1 MTVAAQNGR
10 SHAVGYRATRAPNQV
25 GGLAA
30 ATTWP
35 LRSGQALD
43 VFFDGKDGA
52 YQPGYYRGIVD
63 VANAPT
69 KRGIQKLDVDFPDDR
84 TSAKID
90 LLRSQLF
97 APGTAPAKPSRAA
110 GEVAV
115 AVAEAQLPDA
125 SVSAT
130 PFGLTDA
137 QQRVIRGLYYD
148 GFHYAGRDRMWD
160 LLIAKARGDG
170 QLEERVIQRKGGP
183 VTVASP
189 YGIRYRQLE
198 QYLEAMEHRQLHKR
212 PTKVKT
218 TRSFVLPVAP
228 VRRMMMDTMNLGEWG
243 GGKAKTQRFVIGVI
257 DPSSKWAYAEVFQG
271 TAPTPRQAMQVLVNA
286 LKQLRAGL
294 LAHDGDNEDN
304 AFAANGELLHTVVLG
319 TDNGSEFGAGKFA
332 FRDELRRQLLAENL
346 IASEDKLLQRFN
358 LASTPTQAAHIE
370 RLWSTLRT
378 KLKLAASAEFGGIS
392 RKRAVDARKD
402 TYSKADE
409 RAGVGTYGQSKGSQG
424 WTTWVRRAI
433 EAINDEKAAGTD
445 LSPNAYLR
453 TYVTEGKAALERE
466 TADGDDAELDKDGKR
481 QLARQAELTVGT
493 MVRRKDLAKSKA
505 ELKGKLKMVP
515 NWSEEVFRVTKVTT
529 QKSKG
534 LGNASYLYQ
543 IARTNGD
550 AVKGSYR
557 REELQIIPTM
567 ESEWYGVTA
576 GREHADEL
584 RRTGVITRY
593 DEQAGEFVRDG
604 TTWAEKEVAR
614 IPQTRYGALR
624 YEQVLRRLEQ
634 YMKQGMNKRDAL
646 ARLTQSLDT
655 QRPANASSRLAIMAK
670 N

>member
-1 MTVAAQNGR
+1 MPF
-10 SHAVGYRATRAPNQV
+10 HV
-25 GGLAA
+25 GG
-30 ATTWP
+30 
-35 LRSGQALD
+35 Q
-43 VFFDGKDGA
+43 F
-52 YQPGYYRGIVD
+52 RG
-63 VANAPT
+63 
-69 KRGIQKLDVDFPDDR
+69 
-84 TSAKID
+84 
-90 LLRSQLF
+90 
-97 APGTAPAKPSRAA
+97 
-110 GEVAV
+110 
-115 AVAEAQLPDA
+115 
-125 SVSAT
+125 
-130 PFGLTDA
+130 
-137 QQRVIRGLYYD
+137 
-148 GFHYAGRDRMWD
+148 
-160 LLIAKARGDG
+160 
-170 QLEERVIQRKGGP
+170 
-183 VTVASP
+183 
-189 YGIRYRQLE
+189 
-198 QYLEAMEHRQLHKR
+198 
-212 PTKVKT
+212 
-218 TRSFVLPVAP
+218 
-228 VRRMMMDTMNLGEWG
+228 
-243 GGKAKTQRFVIGVI
+243 
-257 DPSSKWAYAEVFQG
+257 
-271 TAPTPRQAMQVLVNA
+271 
-286 LKQLRAGL
+286 
-294 LAHDGDNEDN
+294 
-304 AFAANGELLHTVVLG
+304 
-319 TDNGSEFGAGKFA
+319 GS
-332 FRDELRRQLLAENL
+332 L
-346 IASEDKLLQRFN
+346 
-358 LASTPTQAAHIE
+358 HIE

-392 RKRAVDARKD
+392 RKKAVDARKD

-409 RAGVGTYGQSKGSQG
+409 RAGIGTYGQSKGSQG

-433 EAINDEKAAGTD
+433 DAINDEKVAGTD

-481 QLARQAELTVGT
+481 QLAWQAELTVGS
-493 MVRRKDLAKSKA
+493 MVRRKDLAKSKV

-593 DEQAGEFVRDG
+593 DEQAGKFVRDS
-604 TTWAEKEVAR
+604 TTWAEREVAK
-614 IPQTRYGALR
+614 IPRARYGDLR

-646 ARLTQSLDT
+646 ERLTQSLDT